1 MPRNVR
7 GHSGNRLFCRPVFS
21 YLCEATKYRPCGEL
35 RRNFARVRVI
45 TLWDGTTNDG
55 WDPLNTLPPMPPKPY
70 HFIGGRLELKDTQ
83 SIMEIYPIYA
93 TVWQEDAG
101 YVETGELL
109 GYKAGSARG
118 EVLAFGESR
127 NEAIEDAL
135 EVQWPLLRQ
144 DEENASPSVVVA
156 R

>member
-1 MPRNVR
+1 
-7 GHSGNRLFCRPVFS
+7 
-21 YLCEATKYRPCGEL
+21 
-35 RRNFARVRVI
+35 
-45 TLWDGTTNDG
+45 
-55 WDPLNTLPPMPPKPY
+55 
-70 HFIGGRLELKDTQ
+70 
-83 SIMEIYPIYA
+83 MEIYPIYA

-109 GYKAGSARG
+109 GYKAVSARG

-127 NEAIEDAL
+127 NEAIENAL